1 MLAASPVL
9 HQKAAL
15 CGRPVLSKAA
25 RSATVPRRH
34 AVTPRARMYEN
45 ILETSEWL
53 GTKHVSCFIAHA
65 IGAGNLPVSDA

>member
-1 MLAASPVL
+1 
-9 HQKAAL
+9 
-15 CGRPVLSKAA
+15 
-25 RSATVPRRH
+25 
-34 AVTPRARMYEN
+34 MYEN